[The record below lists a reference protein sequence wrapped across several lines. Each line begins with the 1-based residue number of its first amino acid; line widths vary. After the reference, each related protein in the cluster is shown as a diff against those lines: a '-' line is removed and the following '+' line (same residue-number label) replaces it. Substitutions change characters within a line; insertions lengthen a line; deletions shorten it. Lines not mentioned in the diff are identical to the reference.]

1 MGRHSA
7 SRDDEDEAAEAAAL
21 GDPATRSGRHARIED
36 ALSGPAAAP
45 ASDADDDPR
54 TGPKPRPRS
63 AEEPLVDLDEVAVDD
78 GPLGLIADQ
87 MTEPVQPLPVEQVT
101 VQLPPV
107 EQVTVQ
113 LPLVA
118 EPPVAERRVAEPPV
132 EPAGEPAIASSRAGR
147 GNQSTAADLALL
159 REHSEVRA
167 RVLAAIVVPFVLY
180 TAVLY
185 LIGSIGVYLIWVWI
199 PLVTAGI
206 LSGTILDAEHRRR
219 TGAAD
224 R

>member
-45 ASDADDDPR
+45 ASDVDDDAR

-107 EQVTVQ
+107 
-113 LPLVA
+113 A
-118 EPPVAERRVAEPPV
+118 EPPVAEPPV